1 MAPLVG
7 RDAELASLRSVYDS
21 TGIDGRVVLVEGEAG
36 IGKSRL
42 VDELLEHV
50 RSRGGRVLSGRAYE
64 DEKGLAYGPV
74 LDMLGAALRHGG
86 GWLDRVDD
94 RAVHEAARLL
104 PELGGEAAPDPG
116 AGSSP
121 GAQARLLGGLWDTL
135 TTFVAADAAGVL
147 VVDDVQWA
155 DDATTALLAYGLR
168 RLSGRRVVVVLVSR
182 TPHDH
187 PLLRA
192 ASAVVRRGAGA
203 VVRLERLTRE
213 DVAALAA
220 YARPPGPGV
229 DRAGRLWQRSEGV
242 PLILVEYLRAGP
254 DDSADLPTGL
264 REVLRARLDP
274 VSETGRQVLSAAAVL
289 GRSFSVETVRSV
301 SGRTDE
307 ETVTA
312 VEELV
317 RHGLVVEGEPEHDF
331 AHDLLRTL
339 VYEETTLARRRLLHL
354 RAARVPGTPEA
365 SVGRHLQLGGRD
377 QEAARAFATAGEGA
391 RRVFA
396 HAEALD
402 HLRAALT
409 LGHPDR
415 TRLLVAIGDVHTLR
429 GDYAAALRAYETAAA
444 GCRPEELADVEHRL
458 GRLHH
463 RRGDLRLTEAHL
475 RAALDA
481 AGAEQVALRS
491 GITADLSLAVQS
503 GGDTDQAAMLAE
515 QAEALARQAQDPH
528 ARCQALNLR
537 GMLAAT
543 RGDTESAMTHLESC
557 RAVADELGDLDLRV
571 AVLNN
576 LALTRAARGE
586 LDAAQELTLAALDLC
601 TRMGDRHHEAALRN
615 NLADL
620 LHAAGRAEDAMSHL
634 ESAVRIFADI
644 ETDGEPEAGDLE
656 AGPVVTAGRPAE
668 QDRPWPA
675 LAQVRG
681 GRRWGE

>member
-1 MAPLVG
+1 MRRTHGHRAP
-7 RDAELASLRSVYDS
+7 AW
-21 TGIDGRVVLVEGEAG
+21 TG
-36 IGKSRL
+36 
-42 VDELLEHV
+42 
-50 RSRGGRVLSGRAYE
+50 
-64 DEKGLAYGPV
+64 P
-74 LDMLGAALRHGG
+74 AL
-86 GWLDRVDD
+86 
-94 RAVHEAARLL
+94 
-104 PELGGEAAPDPG
+104 
-116 AGSSP
+116 
-121 GAQARLLGGLWDTL
+121 
-135 TTFVAADAAGVL
+135 
-147 VVDDVQWA
+147 
-155 DDATTALLAYGLR
+155 
-168 RLSGRRVVVVLVSR
+168 
-182 TPHDH
+182 
-187 PLLRA
+187 
-192 ASAVVRRGAGA
+192 
-203 VVRLERLTRE
+203 
-213 DVAALAA
+213 
-220 YARPPGPGV
+220 
-229 DRAGRLWQRSEGV
+229 QRSEGV

-254 DDSADLPTGL
+254 DASADLPTGL

-365 SVGRHLQLGGRD
+365 SVRHLQLGGRD
-377 QEAARAFATAGEGA
+377 QEVLRDRRRGRVGSSPTPRRSTTSVPPSHSATPTARGCWSPSATSTRCGGTTPRPCAPT
-391 RRVFA
+391 RRRR
-396 HAEALD
+396 
-402 HLRAALT
+402 RAAVRRSWPT
-409 LGHPDR
+409 SSTGSDGC
-415 TRLLVAIGDVHTLR
+415 TTD
-429 GDYAAALRAYETAAA
+429 AATSGSPRRA
-444 GCRPEELADVEHRL
+444 RSP
-458 GRLHH
+458 
-463 RRGDLRLTEAHL
+463 
-475 RAALDA
+475 AALDA
-481 AGAEQVALRS
+481 AGGAGRAALEP
-491 GITADLSLAVQS
+491 IPLDPQLAVQS

-634 ESAVRIFADI
+634 KSAVRIFADI
-644 ETDGEPEAGDLE
+644 ETDGEPEAGI
-656 AGPVVTAGRPAE
+656 
-668 QDRPWPA
+668 WK
-675 LAQVRG
+675 LA
-681 GRRWGE
+681 RW